1 MSVSTTARCRN
12 MRLLLRKGGGAPG
25 ERALSSQVW
34 TESQGK
40 FCRRTTHCA
49 VARFLNK
56 PLTSAITSGYLFRE
70 PACPPY
76 EIRHARAGRDRPS
89 DPGPPPGRLPDASG
103 PHRRGGRALGAG
115 RSRADQ
121 EARSRRRRPRLPGP
135 PRRASRWPRHHGVH
149 RRPDHASGSNCG
161 LRTQSSGARRR
172 PRVPSRDRWLH
183 AAHQGE
189 DGEHL
194 VARAPDQRD
203 PLAAGC
209 CPDGD
214 DGRPFDPHRARAART
229 QPGRRR
235 GGAGRQAVA
244 PQRRTVGPFAESVTM
259 ERRTRWLHDPRA
271 ERDACGVGFV
281 VNVKGERSHEIIE
294 KGLTVLRN
302 LAHRG
307 ACGCDPLTGDGA
319 GILVQIP
326 DEFFRLECRGLDIA
340 LPAPGTYG
348 VGMVFLPRETR
359 QKNECERIVEKVIRE
374 EGQRLLGWRRVIV
387 DENAPGPLARSVLPQ
402 IRQVFVGAGRDADDR
417 ESLERKLYVI
427 RKRVE
432 QLVRAS
438 GMPDSER
445 FYIPSLSSRT
455 IVYKGLLQ
463 PEQIPAFYA
472 DLTDSLFTS
481 ALALVH
487 QRFST
492 NTFPSWDRA
501 HPYRFIAHNGEIN
514 TLRGNINWMYARQAM
529 FASPRFEDVRKLFP
543 IIDPATSDSG
553 MFDNALELLQRTGR
567 SIAHAVMMMIPE
579 AWQNHESM
587 SAAKR
592 AFYEYHACLQ
602 EPWDGPASIAFT
614 DGRVIGAVL
623 DRNGLRPSRYV
634 VTKDGFVVM
643 ASEVGVLD
651 IPSENVLHKD
661 RLQPG
666 RMFLVDT
673 EQGRIVGDEELKE
686 GMSARRPYRKW
697 LDANLTRL
705 VDLPPPEQVPPDYQ
719 PATILPRQQAFG
731 YTIEDLRLLMTP
743 MALNAQEAVG
753 SMGTDTPLACLSDR
767 AQLLFNYFKQ
777 LFAQVTNPP
786 IDPIRE
792 ELVMSLETTI
802 GPEQNLFE
810 ETPLHC
816 RQLHL
821 KSPTL
826 SNEQLAQV
834 KALDDGHLR
843 ATTLPI
849 LFAKR
854 SGGPREIQHFCLL
867 LGYGAGA
874 VNPYLAFETLRDMV
888 AEGILKDV
896 DAAAAVKNYMKAVDK
911 GVLKVMTKMGIS
923 TLQSYRGAQ
932 IFEAI
937 GLNSELVERYFTWTA
952 SRIEGVGLDV
962 LAREAQLRH
971 DHAYKISPSLD
982 GDLDVGGQYQWRR
995 RGEHHMYNPNTVALL
1010 QHAARAG
1017 SYKKF
1022 KEYSAAVND
1031 ESRRLCTIRGLLTF
1045 KRGTGSIP
1053 LAEVEPAVE
1062 IVKRFKTGAMSL
1074 GSISRE
1080 AHENLAIAMNRIGG
1094 KSNTGEGGEDPVRY
1108 VPDPNGDLRRSAIK
1122 QVASGRF
1129 GVTSYYLV
1137 NCDELQ
1143 IKMAQGAKPGE
1154 GGQLPGHKVDQYI
1167 AKIRYST
1174 PGVGLI
1180 SPPPHHDIYSI
1191 EDLAQLI
1198 HDLKNANDRA
1208 RVSVKLVA
1216 EVGVGTV
1223 AAGVSK
1229 AKADVVLISGDSG
1242 GTGASP
1248 LTSIKHAGIPWELGL
1263 AETQQILVANDLRGR
1278 IRVET
1283 DGQLKTGRDVAIA
1296 ALLGAEEYGFASS
1309 ALVAS
1314 GCIMMRV
1321 CHLNTCPVGI
1331 ATQDPVL
1338 RKKFEGK
1345 PEHVVNYMM
1354 FIAEEL
1360 REIMAE
1366 LGFRTVDEM
1375 IGRVDMLDVRDVSH
1389 HWKAKG
1395 VDLSQIL
1402 HKPDVPP
1409 TVATRCITT
1418 QDHGLQKALD
1428 NTLIDRCQPAL
1439 LRREPVSLDLPITNR
1454 NRTACTMLSAE
1465 ISRRHGAEG
1474 LPPETIR
1481 IKFTGSAGQSFC
1493 AWLAEG
1499 IAIELEGDANDYF
1512 GKGLSGGRIVLYP
1525 PHDATFAP
1533 EENIIVGNVSLYGA
1547 TGGEV
1552 FLRGQAG
1559 ERFCVRNSGV
1569 TAVVEGVGDHGCE
1582 YMTKGLVVVLGR
1594 TGRNFAAGMSGG
1606 VAYVL
1611 DDDGTFEQRCNKSM
1625 VEVEP
1630 LDEKDIAA
1638 VRGLIQRHYD
1648 HTHSAVAWRLL
1659 SGWKETVRQLVR
1671 VMPVEY
1677 RQVLAKQ
1684 HLDTDAA
1691 RLASI

>member
-1 MSVSTTARCRN
+1 MQ
-12 MRLLLRKGGGAPG
+12 P
-25 ERALSSQVW
+25 
-34 TESQGK
+34 
-40 FCRRTTHCA
+40 
-49 VARFLNK
+49 
-56 PLTSAITSGYLFRE
+56 
-70 PACPPY
+70 
-76 EIRHARAGRDRPS
+76 
-89 DPGPPPGRLPDASG
+89 
-103 PHRRGGRALGAG
+103 
-115 RSRADQ
+115 
-121 EARSRRRRPRLPGP
+121 
-135 PRRASRWPRHHGVH
+135 
-149 RRPDHASGSNCG
+149 
-161 LRTQSSGARRR
+161 
-172 PRVPSRDRWLH
+172 
-183 AAHQGE
+183 
-189 DGEHL
+189 
-194 VARAPDQRD
+194 
-203 PLAAGC
+203 
-209 CPDGD
+209 
-214 DGRPFDPHRARAART
+214 RAR
-229 QPGRRR
+229 G
-235 GGAGRQAVA
+235 
-244 PQRRTVGPFAESVTM
+244 
-259 ERRTRWLHDPRA
+259 LHDPRA

-281 VNVKGERSHEIIE
+281 VNVKGERSHDIID
-294 KGLTVLRN
+294 KALTVLQN
-302 LAHRG
+302 LTHRG

-326 DEFFRLECRGLDIA
+326 DAFLRRECAAERIT
-340 LPAPGTYG
+340 LPPPGRYG
-348 VGMVFLPRETR
+348 VGMVFLPRAR
-359 QKNECERIVEKVIRE
+359 DQQQECEKILQKVIRE
-374 EGQRLLGWRRVIV
+374 EHQVLLGWRRVPV
-387 DENAPGPLARSVLPQ
+387 DENAPGPLAKTVLPE
-402 IRQVFVGAGRDADDR
+402 IHQVFVGAGRDVADQ
-417 ESLERKLYVI
+417 EALERRLYVI
-427 RKRVE
+427 RKRAE

-438 GMPDSER
+438 GLSDSEH
-445 FYIPSLSSRT
+445 FHFPSFSTRT
-455 IVYKGLLQ
+455 VVYKGLLL
-463 PEQIPAFYA
+463 PHQIPAFYH
-472 DLTDSLFTS
+472 DLSDPLFVS
-481 ALALVH
+481 ALALIH

-514 TLRGNINWMYARQAM
+514 TLRGNENWMHARQAM
-529 FASPRFEDVRKLFP
+529 FRTPLFDDVRKLFP
-543 IIDPATSDSG
+543 IIDPTTSDSG
-553 MFDNALELLQRTGR
+553 KFDNALELLQRTGR

-592 AFYEYHACLQ
+592 AFYEYHAGLQ

-651 IPSENVLHKD
+651 IAPENVLHKD

-686 GMSARRPYRKW
+686 SMAARRPYRTW
-697 LDANLTRL
+697 LDANLERL
-705 VDLPPPEQVPPDYQ
+705 AELPAPKNVPAAHEPG
-719 PATILPRQQAFG
+719 TLLTRQQAFG

-743 MALNAQEAVG
+743 MALNGQEAVG

-767 AQLLFNYFKQ
+767 PQLLFSYFKQ

-834 KALDDGHLR
+834 KALDREHLR
-843 ATTLPI
+843 AFTLPI
-849 LFAKR
+849 LFPAG
-854 SGGPREIQHFCLL
+854 SGGEGLRGALDALCTRASKAVADGCTILVLSDRGVDGKHVPIPSLLATAAVHHHLIREGTRMRVGLVVESGEPREIQHFCLL
-867 LGYGAGA
+867 LGFGAGA
-874 VNPYLAFETLRDMV
+874 VNPYLAHETLHDMV
-888 AEGILKDV
+888 ADGILKDV
-896 DAAAAVKNYMKAVDK
+896 DAPAAVKNYTKAVDK

-937 GLNSELVERYFTWTA
+937 GLASEVVERYFTWTA

-971 DHAYKISPSLD
+971 DHAYKMSPTLD

-995 RGEHHMYNPNTVALL
+995 RGEHHMYNPNSVAKL
-1010 QHAARAG
+1010 QHAVRAA
-1017 SYKKF
+1017 SF
-1022 KEYSAAVND
+1022 KMFREYSAIVND
-1031 ESRRLCTIRGLLTF
+1031 ESRRLCTIRGLLRF
-1045 KRGTGSIP
+1045 KPGTAIP
-1053 LAEVEPAVE
+1053 IEEVEPAAE

-1108 VPDPNGDLRRSAIK
+1108 VRDPNGDLRRSAIK

-1198 HDLKNANDRA
+1198 HDLKNSNDRA

-1296 ALLGAEEYGFASS
+1296 AFLGAEEFGFASA

-1345 PEHVVNYMM
+1345 PEHVVHFMT

-1360 REIMAE
+1360 REIMAA
-1366 LGFRTVDEM
+1366 LGFRTVDDM
-1375 IGRVDMLDVRDVSH
+1375 VGRVDMLDVRDVSE
-1389 HWKAKG
+1389 HWKARG
-1395 VDLSQIL
+1395 VDLTQIL
-1402 HKPDVPP
+1402 YTPHVAP
-1409 TVATRCITT
+1409 TVARRCIQP
-1418 QDHGLQKALD
+1418 QDHGLEKALD
-1428 NTLIDRCQPAL
+1428 NEIIARARPAL
-1439 LRREPVSLDLPITNR
+1439 ERREPVAFEMPITNR
-1454 NRTACTMLSAE
+1454 NRTTCTMLSAE
-1465 ISRRHGAEG
+1465 ISRRWGADG
-1474 LPPETIR
+1474 LPPDTIR
-1481 IKFTGSAGQSFC
+1481 IRFTGSAGQSFC
-1493 AWLAEG
+1493 AWLANGVSVEV
-1499 IAIELEGDANDYF
+1499 EGDANDYF
-1512 GKGLSGGRIVLYP
+1512 AKGLSGGRVVVYP
-1525 PHDATFAP
+1525 PRSATFVP
-1533 EENIIVGNVSLYGA
+1533 EDNIIVGNVSLYGA

-1582 YMTKGLVVVLGR
+1582 YMTKGLVLVLGR

-1611 DDDGTFEQRCNKSM
+1611 DDDGTFEKRCNKGM
-1625 VEVEP
+1625 VELDP
-1630 LDEKDIAA
+1630 LDEKDLAA
-1638 VRGLIQRHYD
+1638 VKALIQRHFDY
-1648 HTHSAVAWRLL
+1648 THSAVAWRLL
-1659 SGWKETVRQLVR
+1659 SGWKETVKQLVK
-1671 VMPVEY
+1671 VIPVEY
-1677 RQVLAKQ
+1677 RSVLAKQ

>member
-1 MSVSTTARCRN
+1 
-12 MRLLLRKGGGAPG
+12 
-25 ERALSSQVW
+25 
-34 TESQGK
+34 
-40 FCRRTTHCA
+40 
-49 VARFLNK
+49 
-56 PLTSAITSGYLFRE
+56 
-70 PACPPY
+70 
-76 EIRHARAGRDRPS
+76 
-89 DPGPPPGRLPDASG
+89 
-103 PHRRGGRALGAG
+103 
-115 RSRADQ
+115 
-121 EARSRRRRPRLPGP
+121 
-135 PRRASRWPRHHGVH
+135 
-149 RRPDHASGSNCG
+149 
-161 LRTQSSGARRR
+161 
-172 PRVPSRDRWLH
+172 
-183 AAHQGE
+183 
-189 DGEHL
+189 
-194 VARAPDQRD
+194 
-203 PLAAGC
+203 
-209 CPDGD
+209 
-214 DGRPFDPHRARAART
+214 
-229 QPGRRR
+229 
-235 GGAGRQAVA
+235 
-244 PQRRTVGPFAESVTM
+244 M
-259 ERRTRWLHDPRA
+259 ERRTKWLHDPRA

-281 VNVKGERSHEIIE
+281 VNVKGEPTRDIIE

-302 LAHRG
+302 LTHRG

-319 GILVQIP
+319 GILTQVP
-326 DEFFRLECRGLDIA
+326 DAFLRRECKAQRIA

-348 VGMVFLPRETR
+348 VGMVFLPREVN
-359 QKNECERIVEKVIRE
+359 QKNQCERIVEKVIRE
-374 EGQRLLGWRRVIV
+374 EGQKLLGWRRLPV
-387 DENAPGPLARSVLPQ
+387 DEKAPGEVARTVMPDV
-402 IRQVFVGAGRDADDR
+402 RQVFIGAGRDAGDQDGF
-417 ESLERKLYVI
+417 ERRLYAI

-432 QLVRAS
+432 QRVRTS
-438 GMPDSER
+438 GMPESER
-445 FYIPSLSSRT
+445 FYLPSLSSRT
-455 IVYKGLLQ
+455 IVYKGMLL
-463 PEQIPAFYA
+463 PEQIPAFYHDLA
-472 DLTDSLFTS
+472 DPLFVS

-514 TLRGNINWMYARQAM
+514 TLRGNANWMHARQAM
-529 FASPRFEDVRKLFP
+529 FASDRFDEVSKLFP
-543 IIDPATSDSG
+543 IIDPSTSDSG
-553 MFDNALELLQRTGR
+553 QFDNALELLQHTGR

-579 AWQNHESM
+579 AWQGHESM
-587 SAAKR
+587 DDDRR

-614 DGRVIGAVL
+614 DGRVMGAVL

-651 IPSENVLHKD
+651 IAPENVEHKD

-666 RMFLVDT
+666 RMFLVDL
-673 EQGRIVGDEELKE
+673 EQGRIVGDDEIKAS
-686 GMSARRPYRKW
+686 MSARKPYRQW
-697 LDANLTRL
+697 LDQNLKRMG
-705 VDLPPPEQVPPDYQ
+705 DLPAPRSVADAHDAE
-719 PATILPRQQAFG
+719 TLLERQQTFG

-743 MALNAQEAVG
+743 MALNGQEAVG
-753 SMGTDTPLACLSDR
+753 SMGTDTPLACLSER
-767 AQLLFNYFKQ
+767 PQLLFNYFKQ

-792 ELVMSLETTI
+792 ELVMSLRTTI
-802 GPEQNLFE
+802 GSEQNLFQ
-810 ETPLHC
+810 ETPLHA
-816 RQLHL
+816 RQLEL
-821 KSPTL
+821 KSPCL
-826 SNEQLAQV
+826 SNEELAKIREIDEPGLHAV
-834 KALDDGHLR
+834 V
-843 ATTLPI
+843 LPI
-849 LFAKR
+849 LFPAG
-854 SGGPREIQHFCLL
+854 SGGEGLEQALDLLCKRASAAVADGHTILVLSDRGTDARHAPIPSLLATAAVHHHLIREGTRMQVGLVVESGEPREVQHFCLL

-874 VNPYLAFETLRDMV
+874 VNPYLAFETLRDLI
-888 AEGILKDV
+888 ADGIMKGV
-896 DAAAAVKNYMKAVDK
+896 DGDEAIKNYRKAVDK

-937 GLNSELVERYFTWTA
+937 GLNSEVVERYFTWTA

-962 LAREAQLRH
+962 LARETQLRH
-971 DHAYKISPSLD
+971 DHAFKVAPNLD
-982 GDLDVGGQYQWRR
+982 GDLEPGGQYQWRR

-1010 QHAARAG
+1010 QHAVRGG

-1022 KEYSAAVND
+1022 KEFTTAAND
-1031 ESRRLCTIRGLLTF
+1031 ESRRLCTIRGLLRF
-1045 KRGTGSIP
+1045 RQGTSIP
-1053 LAEVEPAVE
+1053 LDEVEPATE

-1080 AHENLAIAMNRIGG
+1080 AHENLAIAMNRLGG
-1094 KSNTGEGGEDPVRY
+1094 KSNTGEGGEDAVRY
-1108 VPDPNGDLRRSAIK
+1108 QRDENGDLRRSAIK

-1137 NCDELQ
+1137 NADELQ

-1154 GGQLPGHKVDQYI
+1154 GGQLPGHKVDDYI
-1167 AKIRYST
+1167 ARIRYST

-1198 HDLKNANDRA
+1198 HDLKNSNNRA

-1296 ALLGAEEYGFASS
+1296 ALLGAEEYGFASV

-1345 PEHVVNYMM
+1345 PEHVVHFMM
-1354 FIAEEL
+1354 FVAEEL

-1375 IGRVDMLDVRDVSH
+1375 IGRVDMLDVRDVSW
-1389 HWKAKG
+1389 HWKGQG
-1395 VDLSQIL
+1395 VDLSAVL
-1402 HKPDVPP
+1402 HKPDVPAS
-1409 TVATRCITT
+1409 VATRCLTT
-1418 QDHGLQKALD
+1418 QDHGLEKALD
-1428 NTLIDRCQPAL
+1428 NRIIELALPAL
-1439 LRREPVSLDLPITNR
+1439 EKRTPVEFELPITNR

-1465 ISRRHGAEG
+1465 ISRRWGADG
-1474 LPPETIR
+1474 LPPETVRIR
-1481 IKFTGSAGQSFC
+1481 FTGSAGQSFC
-1493 AWLAEG
+1493 AWLAKGVAVEV
-1499 IAIELEGDANDYF
+1499 EGDANDYF
-1512 GKGLSGGRIVLYP
+1512 GKGLSGGRVVVYP
-1525 PHDATFAP
+1525 PRSATFKP
-1533 EENIIVGNVSLYGA
+1533 EDNIIVGNVSLYGA

-1582 YMTKGLVVVLGR
+1582 YMTRGLVVVLGR

-1611 DDDGTFEQRCNKSM
+1611 DEDGTFGGRCNMGM
-1625 VEVEP
+1625 VEFDPLEADDVET
-1630 LDEKDIAA
+1630 LRDL
-1638 VRGLIQRHYD
+1638 VRRHHEY
-1648 HTHSAVAWRLL
+1648 TRSAVAERLL
-1659 SGWKETVRQLVR
+1659 ARWSDTVKHFVK
-1671 VMPVEY
+1671 VMPTEY
-1677 RQVLAKQ
+1677 RSVLAKA
-1684 HLDTDAA
+1684 HLDTEAA
-1691 RLASI
+1691 RLAAV